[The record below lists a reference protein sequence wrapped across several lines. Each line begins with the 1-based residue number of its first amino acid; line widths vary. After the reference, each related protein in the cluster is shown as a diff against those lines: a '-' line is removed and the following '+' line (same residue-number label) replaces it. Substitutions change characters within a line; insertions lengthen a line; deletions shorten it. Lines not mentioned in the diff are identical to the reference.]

1 MKHLDRMTGE
11 TPLRGTAQRKLWILL
26 SVALLAL
33 LTWGGTVSAATLAE
47 RIKPEPGV
55 LIVAVGD
62 GTPASEAGLQRGD
75 ILLAI
80 DGDMVNTAAELRH
93 VILMRDPGDT
103 LELTV
108 KRGDEELTLAVTL
121 ADQDGYPLLGVA
133 ANVSRDVRLQP
144 QRRRIQGMRGFGRI
158 PGMDWNRGMKEFHL
172 GAGDGAAVM
181 EVLEEGPAAASG
193 LVAGDLITAMDETEI
208 TGMKDLVEAVSNY
221 SPGDEVEMTV
231 GRDGESVK
239 LNVTLGA
246 HPDDEEKAFFG
257 ISIMSR
263 EYFRLDKDG
272 PDLDRG
278 QPGGNRFGFA
288 FPRGRFFS
296 GEMPE
301 GALVMAVQDEGPAAM
316 AELQSRDLITA
327 VDETEIGGFDELVA
341 ALANYSPGDE
351 VNLAVDRDG
360 ETIATT
366 VTLGAHPDDETKAYL
381 GVSIM
386 PLDRFRMH
394 MQENGRQV
402 QEEAQRGH
410 ESESDS

>member
-1 MKHLDRMTGE
+1 MKRLMRVNGE
-11 TPLRGTAQRKLWILL
+11 TLANGAGKRRLWVIL

-33 LTWGGTVSAATLAE
+33 MALGGPVSAASPEE
-47 RIKPEPGV
+47 RTKPQPGV
-55 LIVAVGD
+55 LITAVGED
-62 GTPASEAGLQRGD
+62 MPAAEAGLARGD

-80 DGDMVNTAAELRH
+80 DGDMVNTAAELQR
-93 VILMRDPGDT
+93 VILMQDPGDT

-108 KRGDEELTLAVTL
+108 KRGEEELTLTVTL
-121 ADQDGYPLLGVA
+121 ADRDGYPLLGVA
-133 ANVSRDVRLQP
+133 AHVPQDEHMAP
-144 QRRRIQGMRGFGRI
+144 QRGRSNRMRGFGRFF
-158 PGMDWNRGMKEFHL
+158 GMEHGKGMNASPF

-181 EVLEEGPAAASG
+181 EALENGPAAAAD
-193 LVAGDLITAMDETEI
+193 VQAGDVITALGDTEI
-208 TGMKDLVEAVSNY
+208 AAFDDLAQAVAAH
-221 SPGDEVEMTV
+221 SPGDEVALTV
-231 GRDGESVK
+231 DRDGETIT
-239 LNVTLGA
+239 LTVTFGA
-246 HPDDEEKAFFG
+246 HPDDEGKAFFG
-257 ISIMSR
+257 MSIMSR

-327 VDETEIGGFDELVA
+327 VDETEISGFDELVA

-351 VNLAVDRDG
+351 VNLTVDRDG

-394 MQENGRQV
+394 MQENGSQV

>member
-1 MKHLDRMTGE
+1 MKQLSRMTGE
-11 TPLRGTAQRKLWILL
+11 APLQGTAQRKLWILL

-55 LIVAVGD
+55 LIVAVGEE
-62 GTPASEAGLQRGD
+62 TPASEAGLQRGD

-246 HPDDEEKAFFG
+246 HPDDEEKAYFG
-257 ISIMSR
+257 VRIVPT
-263 EYFRLDKDG
+263 EYFRLEKGG
-272 PDLDRG
+272 PDLDRQ

>member
-26 SVALLAL
+26 SVALFAL
-33 LTWGGTVSAATLAE
+33 LTLGGTVSAATLAE

-62 GTPASEAGLQRGD
+62 GTPASEAGLQRDD

-108 KRGDEELTLAVTL
+108 KRGDEELTLAITL

-172 GAGDGAAVM
+172 GAGDGAAIM
-181 EVLEEGPAAASG
+181 EVQEDSPAATAG
-193 LVAGDLITAMDETEI
+193 LMAGDVITAVDESEI
-208 TGMKDLVEAVSNY
+208 TGMKDLVEAVAAY
-221 SPGDEVEMTV
+221 SPGDEVGLTV
-231 GRDGESVK
+231 DRDGESVK

-246 HPDDEEKAFFG
+246 HPDDEEKAYFG
-257 ISIMSR
+257 VRIVPT
-263 EYFRLDKDG
+263 EYFRLEKGG
-272 PDLDRG
+272 PDLDR
-278 QPGGNRFGFA
+278 QQ
-288 FPRGRFFS
+288 
-296 GEMPE
+296 PE

-351 VNLAVDRDG
+351 VNLTVDRDG

-394 MQENGRQV
+394 MQENGSQV

>member
-26 SVALLAL
+26 SVALFAL
-33 LTWGGTVSAATLAE
+33 LTLGGTVSAATLAE

-62 GTPASEAGLQRGD
+62 GTPASEAGLQRDD

-133 ANVSRDVRLQP
+133 ANVSRD
-144 QRRRIQGMRGFGRI
+144 
-158 PGMDWNRGMKEFHL
+158 
-172 GAGDGAAVM
+172 
-181 EVLEEGPAAASG
+181 EVG
-193 LVAGDLITAMDETEI
+193 L
-208 TGMKDLVEAVSNY
+208 
-221 SPGDEVEMTV
+221 TV
-231 GRDGESVK
+231 DRDGESVK
-239 LNVTLGA
+239 LIVSLGA
-246 HPDDEEKAFFG
+246 HPDDEGKAYFG
-257 ISIMSR
+257 VRIVPT
-263 EYFRLDKDG
+263 EYFRLEKGG
-272 PDLDRG
+272 PDLDRQ

-288 FPRGRFFS
+288 FPRGRFSS

-351 VNLAVDRDG
+351 VNLTVDRDG